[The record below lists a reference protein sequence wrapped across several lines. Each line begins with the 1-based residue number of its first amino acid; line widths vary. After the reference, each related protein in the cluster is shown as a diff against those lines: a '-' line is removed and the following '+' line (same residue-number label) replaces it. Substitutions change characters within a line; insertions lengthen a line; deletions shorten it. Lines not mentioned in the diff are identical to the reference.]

1 MNSAPLFL
9 AIRYLRP
16 KRTFVSVITVI
27 SILGV
32 ALGVWMM
39 IVVRSVMKGFE
50 VEFRNAL
57 IAQQP
62 HVLLEAEKKPAKGKP
77 AADWQKLAS
86 AASGQPGA
94 AAVSPFAGGMVFLN
108 FDERQTG
115 MQLFGLLPENAS
127 QRIDKLKKSLL
138 AGSLGLADGS
148 IVLPHSVADALGAR
162 IDDELSV
169 YADDS
174 VIGVLHQ
181 YRDAENESDQDKKK
195 AIYRKIELKPLKL
208 KVAGVV
214 RDDYGIGIGY
224 ASLNT
229 SQQVFKLGRQVSGI
243 AIELQDPNE
252 AKAFAARLR
261 STGAVPENW
270 KTHLWIEA
278 GEARLAAMANEQ
290 TMMQLVLV
298 IIALVAAFSVMNTTI
313 TVTTQKRRE
322 IGVLT
327 AVGAHPGQVMRIFVI
342 QSLIVGIIGTVTGLA
357 ASFLF
362 LRFRDAIRSGITAI
376 GGGHVNAVDGVFLA
390 SIPAEVS
397 SADVLW
403 TCVVSVLLCL
413 VAALLPAYF
422 ASRLDPAAAL
432 RE

>member
-1 MNSAPLFL
+1 MSAPIFL
-9 AIRYLRP
+9 ALRYLRP

-27 SILGV
+27 SVLGV

-62 HVLLEAEKKPAKGKP
+62 HVMLEAEKKSAASRPASE
-77 AADWQKLAS
+77 WQKLA
-86 AASGQPGA
+86 AAARARPEA

-115 MQLFGLLPENAS
+115 MQLFGLRPQDAGRRVERLRQN
-127 QRIDKLKKSLL
+127 LL
-138 AGSLGLADGS
+138 AGSLELADGTVV
-148 IVLPHSVADALGAR
+148 IPDMIADALDAR
-162 IDDELSV
+162 VGDELSV

-181 YRDAENESDQDKKK
+181 YREAENESDAEKKK

-214 RDDYGIGIGY
+214 RDDFGLGIGY
-224 ASLNT
+224 ASLAT
-229 SQQVFKLGRQVSGI
+229 GQEVFKLGSQVSGI
-243 AIELQDPNE
+243 AIELHDPNR
-252 AKAFAARLR
+252 AKELAAEILA
-261 STGAVPENW
+261 SGPAAGGW
-270 KTHLWIEA
+270 KPHVWIEA

-290 TMMQLVLV
+290 TMMQLVLA

-322 IGVLT
+322 IGVL
-327 AVGAHPGQVMRIFVI
+327 AAIGARPGQVMRIFVL
-342 QSLIVGIIGTVTGLA
+342 QSIIVGVIGTVAGLV
-357 ASFLF
+357 ASFVF
-362 LRFRDAIRSGITAI
+362 LKFRDAIRGGITAL
-376 GGGHVNAVDGVFLA
+376 GGGHVSAVDGVFLA
-390 SIPAEVS
+390 TIPAEVS
-397 SADVLW
+397 PADVLW
-403 TCVVSVLLCL
+403 TCVFSVLLCL
-413 VAALLPAYF
+413 AAAVLPAYF